1 MEKKPTIPSYK
12 RRLNDWDYSQPRIYM
27 LTLATEGRLPLF
39 GELAGDAGQPD
50 GSADAPRLE
59 PSALG
64 AAVLQEVDGIPGY
77 YPQITIISRQ
87 LMPDH
92 LHILLYVTSPLP
104 VHLGQVVAGFK
115 AGCNRKWKEL
125 CNQDNQQSDRQ
136 NNQRQNRWTPNQQN
150 RWAQNQQNRQAPDQ
164 PLQGQ
169 QGQPAGSAAGSVPG
183 GSAAREKGLLWE
195 QGYHDRV
202 LSGKDQLQR
211 LIDYIHDNPRRSL
224 VKRQH
229 REWFQLSSIEA
240 AGCTL
245 QTMGNLR
252 LLNAASRRAVRISNR
267 LDDRQRTKD
276 VSDLLDLARQ
286 GAVLISPFISPGEH
300 QAEQAA
306 LQEGLPIVKLLPSG
320 MAPFFKPQGQYF
332 EACAQG
338 RLLLMTP
345 YPYSSQKVTLTR
357 SACNY
362 LNTIAARLS
371 E

>member
-1 MEKKPTIPSYK
+1 
-12 RRLNDWDYSQPRIYM
+12 
-27 LTLATEGRLPLF
+27 
-39 GELAGDAGQPD
+39 
-50 GSADAPRLE
+50 
-59 PSALG
+59 
-64 AAVLQEVDGIPGY
+64 
-77 YPQITIISRQ
+77 
-87 LMPDH
+87 MPDH

-136 NNQRQNRWTPNQQN
+136 SDQRQNRWAPNQPLQGQQGQPGEPGQQPAQQSDRQSDQWQN
-150 RWAQNQQNRQAPDQ
+150 RWAPNQ

-229 REWFQLSSIEA
+229 SEWFRLSSIQA

-245 QTMGNLR
+245 QAMGNLR

-267 LDDRQRTKD
+267 LDDMQRTKD
-276 VSDLLDLARQ
+276 VSDLLALARR